1 MSWESRDVPPPPKV
15 ELVFRGKATMVDDLY
30 NVFILA
36 RFGDVENGLAQHGAT
51 QSPKGNGYAL
61 SPPALWSANGTWTVI
76 WPLAE
81 RPASAYYTAVLA
93 EVPAIGGE
101 DPPDAL
107 DVLIAELSLSGPE
120 SYTVIAQEEV
130 FIAQTW

>member
-1 MSWESRDVPPPPKV
+1 M
-15 ELVFRGKATMVDDLY
+15 LDDLY

-36 RFGDVENGLAQHGAT
+36 RFGDVDNGLALHGAT
-51 QSPKGNGYAL
+51 PGPKGNEYAV
-61 SPPALWSANGTWTVI
+61 SPPALWSADGTWTVT
-76 WPLAE
+76 WPLPG
-81 RPASAYYTAVLA
+81 RPESAYYTAVLA